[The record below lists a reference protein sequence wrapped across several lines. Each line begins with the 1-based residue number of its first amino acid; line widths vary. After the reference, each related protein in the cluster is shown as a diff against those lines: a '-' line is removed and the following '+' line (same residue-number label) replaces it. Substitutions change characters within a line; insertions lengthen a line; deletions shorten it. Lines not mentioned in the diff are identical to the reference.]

1 MSAVVQFRANEQEKE
16 QAADTVLLTA
26 VMEACAE
33 GLAIIEG
40 GRVLHANRAFAQT
53 FGYVEGPEVEGR
65 AFADFVPESMFL
77 FTPNAES
84 PAPNASECAGV
95 RRDGEEIRIL
105 AASAFFRTGQRELQV
120 VNFCEMDE
128 RKQLEPQVLFQQKI
142 VQQKIALQTI
152 EAQKL
157 ELGKLESQRQRLETM
172 GRVVGGVAHDFNNLL
187 TGILLYCDLLI
198 RGLDSESPLRAY
210 VEEIRKAGGHSSGL
224 IQQLLSASVP
234 AEDSGAHSWEEVIRD
249 MRNFLARMLGENI
262 ELVTELDP
270 QASPVSM
277 SGAAMRQIALNLLL
291 NARDAMPEGGRITV
305 RARNCVDCVDT
316 PSELLD
322 GYVEFTVADT
332 GRGMD
337 AATRAQA
344 GEVFFTTKAA
354 GQGNGLGL
362 ATVQRIVSEA
372 NGSLEVQS
380 EPDQGARVCV
390 RLPQVHLPQVCL
402 AEVCLPQAHSDQDLQ
417 YPKTQ
422 IRA

>member
-1 MSAVVQFRANEQEKE
+1 MSAVVQFRAKDQTDE
-16 QAADTVLLTA
+16 AADTTLLTA

-33 GLAIIEG
+33 GLAIVEN

-65 AFADFVPESMFL
+65 AFADFIPESLFL
-77 FTPNAES
+77 FAPNAES
-84 PAPNASECAGV
+84 PMPNASECTGV
-95 RRDGEEIRIL
+95 RRSGEEIRIL

-128 RKQLEPQVLFQQKI
+128 SKQLDPQVLFLQKIEQQKI
-142 VQQKIALQTI
+142 ESQQ
-152 EAQKL
+152 L
-157 ELGKLESQRQRLETM
+157 ELGKLESQRQSLETM

-224 IQQLLSASVP
+224 IQQLLSAALP
-234 AEDSGAHSWEEVIRD
+234 AEDTRAHSWNEVISG
-249 MRNFLARMLGENI
+249 MQNFLARMLGENI
-262 ELVTELDP
+262 ELLTELDP
-270 QASPVSM
+270 QASPVRM

-291 NARDAMPEGGRITV
+291 NARDAMPDGGRITV
-305 RARNCVDCVDT
+305 TARNCIDCVDT

-332 GRGMD
+332 GCGMD
-337 AATRAQA
+337 AATRAHA
-344 GEVFFTTKAA
+344 CEAFFTTKAA

-380 EPDQGARVCV
+380 EPNQGARICV
-390 RLPQVHLPQVCL
+390 RLPQVR
-402 AEVCLPQAHSDQDLQ
+402 LPQAQPGQELQ
-417 YPKTQ
+417 HPKTQ